1 MTAPIQS
8 TAPGR
13 DLRPA
18 SGGDIC
24 SQKKLQAAPLISSG
38 RKYPG
43 GERAPAREGGSAP
56 SLTSERALA

>member
-1 MTAPIQS
+1 MTAPTPN

-13 DLRPA
+13 DSRPA
-18 SGGDIC
+18 SGGDTC
-24 SQKKLQAAPLISSG
+24 SQKKLQAALPSSSG